1 MALFITLLVGLFIL
15 IGAGLGNSF
24 KKNTKF
30 IDLSVG
36 LALGVMV
43 LLLILDI
50 IPEAY
55 ESLSENLSGIT
66 IIILISSLAVGFV
79 SLKLLDKFVPHH
91 EHESHH
97 HHHHNDDKCHNQH
110 LEHVGILASIAVV
123 IHNIIEGMTLYI
135 TATSDIKA
143 GLLLCLAIGLHNI
156 PLGIIISSTL
166 QTKKELVI
174 NSFVLTISTFIGGL
188 IVFLISG
195 MISETLVGIL
205 LSLTSGMIIYIAF
218 IELLPQIINSKSKKY
233 GIIGIILGV
242 IILVLSTLLG

>member
-1 MALFITLLVGLFIL
+1 MALIITLLVGLFIL
-15 IGAGLGNSF
+15 IGAGLGNYF
-24 KKNTKF
+24 KKNSKF

-50 IPEAY
+50 VPEAY
-55 ESLSENLSGIT
+55 EALSENLSGIA
-66 IIILISSLAVGFV
+66 ILILISSMVVGFV
-79 SLKLLDKFVPHH
+79 GLNLLDKFVPHH

-97 HHHHNDDKCHNQH
+97 HHHHHDEKCHNEH

-123 IHNIIEGMTLYI
+123 IHR
-135 TATSDIKA
+135 
-143 GLLLCLAIGLHNI
+143 LLLCLAIGLHNI

-174 NSFVLTISTFIGGL
+174 NSFILTISTFIGGL

-205 LSLTSGMIIYIAF
+205 LSVTTGMIIYITF
-218 IELLPQIINSKSKKY
+218 IELLPQLIHSNNKKY
-233 GIIGIILGV
+233 GVIGIIIGV

>member
-1 MALFITLLVGLFIL
+1 MALIITLLVGLFIL
-15 IGAGLGNSF
+15 IGAGLGNYF
-24 KKNTKF
+24 KKNSKF

-50 IPEAY
+50 VPEAY
-55 ESLSENLSGIT
+55 EALSENLSGIA
-66 IIILISSLAVGFV
+66 ILILISSMVVGFV
-79 SLKLLDKFVPHH
+79 GLNLLDKFVPHH

-97 HHHHNDDKCHNQH
+97 HHHHHDEKCHNEH

-135 TATSDIKA
+135 TSTSDIKS

-174 NSFVLTISTFIGGL
+174 NSFILTISTFIGGL

-205 LSLTSGMIIYIAF
+205 LSVTTGMIIYITF
-218 IELLPQIINSKSKKY
+218 IELLPQLIHSNNKKY
-233 GIIGIILGV
+233 GVIGIIIGV